1 MRRNVTDVAYHIA
14 QYTNIISELREE
26 IMVLRSRIQD
36 QGPRSQANI
45 QAVQCKFFFIVFY
58 CVWHIKKNNL
68 MISVRLTKDAS
79 LCNLSVLDCTSAK
92 GK

>member
-36 QGPRSQANI
+36 QGPRSHANI
-45 QAVQCKFFFIVFY
+45 QAVQCKVFNFFRIVSG
-58 CVWHIKKNNL
+58 IKKKQSN
-68 MISVRLTKDAS
+68 DQ
-79 LCNLSVLDCTSAK
+79 C
-92 GK
+92 

>member
-36 QGPRSQANI
+36 QGPRSHANI
-45 QAVQCKFFFIVFY
+45 QAVQCKFFLVFLL
-58 CVWHIKKNNL
+58 CLALKKSNL

-79 LCNLSVLDCTSAK
+79 LCNFSVLDCTSAK